1 MTDPSHGRPG
11 DYGTRPGRD
20 PGPRPSRAPTAT
32 DPLRRVDRLL
42 AKHVALSPYTLIG
55 IRFVLSL
62 PVVWALLHGLVQPAQ
77 RGPALALFFGLYMVL
92 DYADGV
98 VARIRDQDSSTL
110 RVLDRIVDLPILLTL
125 VALTYE
131 RLVLAALA
139 AKLLLDAV
147 LLVMYARGLG
157 SNYKRLRAM
166 SGYVSVFGL
175 LMLSQGW
182 APLQVTPELVSMLLW
197 INAGVSLT
205 IVLRRLKWLSRKR
218 IADALSIGNLA
229 CGVLAMVYAQ
239 RHQLDVSLM
248 LLTLGAALDGMD
260 GAAARRWGGSPLGV
274 YMDDIADGVSYG
286 LAPGFAVYAI
296 SPQPEGAV
304 IGGLFACFVIARL
317 VFFTLNKAD
326 SDPAYF
332 SGVPS
337 PAGGITT
344 MSSLVLFHDRPLL
357 VGFLVGTTCTLMI
370 TFDAQHRHLGRALAS
385 RRMRAYAAL
394 FLAVLALSAAL
405 SGFSTGVAI
414 VLTTLLAYGFSPS
427 IAAFRRVLASRSQG
441 GHQGVSDDEPSD
453 DKPAPRSKSPAL

>member
-1 MTDPSHGRPG
+1 MSQHPEGRG
-11 DYGTRPGRD
+11 
-20 PGPRPSRAPTAT
+20 ATAT
-32 DPLRRVDRLL
+32 DPLRRVNRLL

-62 PVVWALLHGLVQPAQ
+62 PVAWALLYARIEPAQ
-77 RGPALALFFGLYMVL
+77 RGSALGAFFVLYLLL

-98 VARIRDQDSSTL
+98 VARIRDQDSPPL
-110 RVLDRIVDLPILLTL
+110 RVLDRITDLPVLLTL

-131 RLVLAALA
+131 RLAISALA

-166 SGYVSVFGL
+166 SSYVSMFGML
-175 LMLSQGW
+175 LLSQGW
-182 APLQVTPELVSMLLW
+182 AKAQVTPELISMLLW
-197 INAGVSLT
+197 INAGVALT

-229 CGVLAMVYAQ
+229 CGALAMVYAQ

-286 LAPGFAVYAI
+286 LAPGFAIYAV
-296 SPQPEGAV
+296 SPVPEVAV

-332 SGVPS
+332 HGVPS

-344 MSSLVLFHDRPLL
+344 MSTLVLFHDRPLL
-357 VGFLVGTTCTLMI
+357 VGFLVGITCTLMVA
-370 TFDAQHRHLGRALAS
+370 FDVQHRHLGRALAS

-405 SGFSTGVAI
+405 SGFSAGVAL
-414 VLTTLLAYGFSPS
+414 VLTTLLGYGFSPS
-427 IAAFRRVLASRSQG
+427 IAAFRRVLTSRTQAVGHGARGAS
-441 GHQGVSDDEPSD
+441 
-453 DKPAPRSKSPAL
+453 AKSPAE

>member
-1 MTDPSHGRPG
+1 M
-11 DYGTRPGRD
+11 
-20 PGPRPSRAPTAT
+20 
-32 DPLRRVDRLL
+32 

-55 IRFVLSL
+55 IRFLLSL
-62 PVVWALLHGLVQPAQ
+62 PVVWALLRGLVEPAQ
-77 RGPALALFFGLYMVL
+77 RGSALAGFFCVYMLL

-110 RVLDRIVDLPILLTL
+110 RVLDRIADLPILLSL
-125 VALTYE
+125 VALTYQH
-131 RLVLAALA
+131 LVLAALA
-139 AKLLLDAV
+139 SKLLLDAV

-344 MSSLVLFHDRPLL
+344 MSTLVLFHDRPLL

-405 SGFSTGVAI
+405 SGFSTGVAL
-414 VLTTLLAYGFSPS
+414 VLTTLLGYGFSPS
-427 IAAFRRVLASRSQG
+427 IAAFRRVLVSRSQRTS
-441 GHQGVSDDEPSD
+441 QGVRGGED
-453 DKPAPRSKSPAL
+453 APRSKSPAL

>member
-1 MTDPSHGRPG
+1 M
-11 DYGTRPGRD
+11 
-20 PGPRPSRAPTAT
+20 
-32 DPLRRVDRLL
+32 DRLL
-42 AKHVALSPYTLIG
+42 AKHVALSPYTLIA
-55 IRFVLSL
+55 IRLVLSL
-62 PVVWALLHGLVQPAQ
+62 PMAWLLLGGRIAPAQ
-77 RGPALALFFGLYMVL
+77 RGLVLGAFFALYMLL

-98 VARIRDQDSSTL
+98 VARIRDQDSPTL
-110 RVLDRIVDLPILLTL
+110 RVFDRVTDLPILLTL
-125 VALTYE
+125 VALTYPQ
-131 RLVLAALA
+131 LVLSALA
-139 AKLLLDAV
+139 SKLALDAV
-147 LLVMYARGLG
+147 LLLMYARGLG
-157 SNYKRLRAM
+157 SNYKRLRAT

-182 APLQVTPELVSMLLW
+182 AKTQVTPELVSMLLW
-197 INAGVSLT
+197 INVGVSLT
-205 IVLRRLKWLSRKR
+205 IALRRLKWLSRKR

-286 LAPGFAVYAI
+286 LAPGFAIYAT
-296 SPQPEGAV
+296 SPEPEGAV
-304 IGGLFACFVIARL
+304 IGGIFAIFVIARL

-344 MSSLVLFHDRPLL
+344 MSSLVLFHERPLL
-357 VGFLVGTTCTLMI
+357 VGFLVGITCTLMVA
-370 TFDAQHRHLGRALAS
+370 FDVQHRHLGRALAS
-385 RRMRAYAAL
+385 RRMRAYAAV

-405 SGFSTGVAI
+405 SGFSTGVAL
-414 VLTTLLAYGFSPS
+414 VLTTLLGYGFSPS
-427 IAAFRRVLASRSQG
+427 IAAFRRVLSSRKPAPAQG
-441 GHQGVSDDEPSD
+441 ARDE
-453 DKPAPRSKSPAL
+453 APRSKRPAL

>member
-1 MTDPSHGRPG
+1 MTEHPQGRPA
-11 DYGTRPGRD
+11 TP
-20 PGPRPSRAPTAT
+20 T

-42 AKHVALSPYTLIG
+42 AKHVALSPYTLIA
-55 IRFVLSL
+55 IRFALSL
-62 PVVWALLHGLVQPAQ
+62 PVAWMLLYTHIAPNQ
-77 RGPALALFFGLYMVL
+77 RGTLLGAFFVVYLVL

-98 VARIRDQDSSTL
+98 VARIRDQDSPTL
-110 RVLDRIVDLPILLTL
+110 RVLDRMTDLPVLLSL
-125 VALTYE
+125 VALTHE
-131 RLVLAALA
+131 RLVWAALA

-157 SNYKRLRAM
+157 SNYKRLRATA
-166 SGYVSVFGL
+166 SYVSLFGL

-182 APLQVTPELVSMLLW
+182 APTQVTPELVSMLLW

-229 CGVLAMVYAQ
+229 CGVLAMVYAK

-286 LAPGFAVYAI
+286 LAPGFAI
-296 SPQPEGAV
+296 HCMSPAPEGSI

-326 SDPAYF
+326 SDPGYF
-332 SGVPS
+332 HGVPS

-344 MSSLVLFHDRPLL
+344 MSTLVLFHDRPLL
-357 VGFLVGTTCTLMI
+357 VGFLVGITCTLMVA
-370 TFDAQHRHLGRALAS
+370 FDVQHRHLGRALAS

-405 SGFSTGVAI
+405 SGFGAGVAL

-427 IAAFRRVLASRSQG
+427 IAAFRRVLTTRNGADAQASRKEAS
-441 GHQGVSDDEPSD
+441 ST
-453 DKPAPRSKSPAL
+453 KSPAL

>member
-1 MTDPSHGRPG
+1 MSELPQGR
-11 DYGTRPGRD
+11 
-20 PGPRPSRAPTAT
+20 AATAT

-55 IRFVLSL
+55 IRFALSL
-62 PVVWALLHGLVQPAQ
+62 PVAWALLYARIPPAQ
-77 RGPALALFFGLYMVL
+77 RGSLLGAFFVLYLLL

-98 VARIRDQDSSTL
+98 VARIRDQDSPTL
-110 RVLDRIVDLPILLTL
+110 RVLDRITDLPVLLSL

-131 RLVLAALA
+131 RLAISALA

-166 SGYVSVFGL
+166 ASYVSLFGL
-175 LMLSQGW
+175 LLLSQGW
-182 APLQVTPELVSMLLW
+182 AKAQVTSELTSMLLW

-229 CGVLAMVYAQ
+229 CGVLAMVYAR

-286 LAPGFAVYAI
+286 LAPGFAIYAV
-296 SPQPEGAV
+296 SPLPEGAV

-326 SDPAYF
+326 SDPGYF
-332 SGVPS
+332 HGVPS

-344 MSSLVLFHDRPLL
+344 MSTLVLFHDRPLL
-357 VGFLVGTTCTLMI
+357 VGFLVGITCTLMVA
-370 TFDAQHRHLGRALAS
+370 FDVQHRHLGRALAS

-405 SGFSTGVAI
+405 SGFSTGVAL
-414 VLTTLLAYGFSPS
+414 VLTTLLGYGFSPS
-427 IAAFRRVLASRSQG
+427 IAAFRRVLISRGRAVDHGARSGAS
-441 GHQGVSDDEPSD
+441 
-453 DKPAPRSKSPAL
+453 AKSPAE

>member
-1 MTDPSHGRPG
+1 MTTEHLQPVRHG
-11 DYGTRPGRD
+11 
-20 PGPRPSRAPTAT
+20 TAT
-32 DPLRRVDRLL
+32 DPLRRVNRLL
-42 AKHVALSPYTLIG
+42 AKHVALSPYTLVA

-62 PVVWALLHGLVQPAQ
+62 PAAWALLRGAFEPRW
-77 RGPALALFFGLYMVL
+77 RGPGLALFFVLYMVL

-98 VARIRDQDSSTL
+98 VSRIRDQDSKTL
-110 RVLDRIVDLPILLTL
+110 RVLDRITDLPVLLAL
-125 VALTYE
+125 VGLTWE
-131 RLVLAALA
+131 RLAPAALA
-139 AKLLLDAV
+139 TKLLLDAV

-182 APLQVTPELVSMLLW
+182 APAQVTPELVSMLLW
-197 INAGVSLT
+197 LNAGVSLT

-229 CGVLAMVYAQ
+229 CGVLAMVFAK

-274 YMDDIADGVSYG
+274 YMDDVADGVSYG
-286 LAPGFAVYAI
+286 LAPGFAIYAI
-296 SPQPEGAV
+296 SPEPEGAI

-332 SGVPS
+332 HGVPS
-337 PAGGITT
+337 PAGGLTT

-357 VGFLVGTTCTLMI
+357 VGFLVGITCTLMVA
-370 TFDAQHRHLGRALAS
+370 FDVQHRHLGRALAS

-405 SGFSTGVAI
+405 SGFSTGVAL

-427 IAAFRRVLASRSQG
+427 IAAFRRVLSSRAASS
-441 GHQGVSDDEPSD
+441 
-453 DKPAPRSKSPAL
+453 SKSPAQ

>member
-1 MTDPSHGRPG
+1 M
-11 DYGTRPGRD
+11 
-20 PGPRPSRAPTAT
+20 
-32 DPLRRVDRLL
+32 DRLL

-55 IRFVLSL
+55 IRLVLSL
-62 PVVWALLHGLVQPAQ
+62 PMAWLLLGGLIAPAQ
-77 RGPALALFFGLYMVL
+77 RGLVLGAFFALYMLL

-98 VARIRDQDSSTL
+98 VARIRDRDSPTL
-110 RVLDRIVDLPILLTL
+110 RVFDRVTDLPILLTL
-125 VALTYE
+125 VALTYPQ
-131 RLVLAALA
+131 LVLSALA
-139 AKLLLDAV
+139 AKLALDAV

-157 SNYKRLRAM
+157 SNYKRLRAT

-175 LMLSQGW
+175 LLLSQGW
-182 APLQVTPELVSMLLW
+182 AKTQVRPELISMLLW

-205 IVLRRLKWLSRKR
+205 IVLRRFKWLSRKR

-239 RHQLDVSLM
+239 RHQLDVSLL

-286 LAPGFAVYAI
+286 LAPGFAIYAT
-296 SPQPEGAV
+296 SPAPEGAV
-304 IGGLFACFVIARL
+304 IGGIFAFFVIARL

-357 VGFLVGTTCTLMI
+357 VGFLVGITCTLMVA
-370 TFDAQHRHLGRALAS
+370 FDVQHRHLGRALAS
-385 RRMRAYAAL
+385 RRMRAYAAV

-405 SGFSTGVAI
+405 SGFSTGVAL
-414 VLTTLLAYGFSPS
+414 VLTTLLGYGFSPS
-427 IAAFRRVLASRSQG
+427 IAAFRRVVMSRRQAPA
-441 GHQGVSDDEPSD
+441 QGVRDE
-453 DKPAPRSKSPAL
+453 APRSKSPAL